1 MFSKPCM
8 HSKHKGFFFQK
19 SWVVTRAME
28 ARDRAGASDEIGLN
42 GDGLSIPLGG
52 PIYAPNLVGPLTRVP
67 HFESSVVQ
75 EFQVLIYFLKNMSL
89 HLCVCSRSNPYS

>member
-1 MFSKPCM
+1 MLFY
-8 HSKHKGFFFQK
+8 K

-28 ARDRAGASDEIGLN
+28 ARDRAGASEEIGLN

-75 EFQVLIYFLKNMSL
+75 EFQSL
-89 HLCVCSRSNPYS
+89 LFFERLVQLLGDVSNVKKRRERGGE

>member
-1 MFSKPCM
+1 
-8 HSKHKGFFFQK
+8 
-19 SWVVTRAME
+19 ME
-28 ARDRAGASDEIGLN
+28 ASDRAGTSEEIGLN

-75 EFQVLIYFLKNMSL
+75 ELQVLIYFLKNMTL
-89 HLCVCSRSNPYS
+89 HLCFCSTSNPYS